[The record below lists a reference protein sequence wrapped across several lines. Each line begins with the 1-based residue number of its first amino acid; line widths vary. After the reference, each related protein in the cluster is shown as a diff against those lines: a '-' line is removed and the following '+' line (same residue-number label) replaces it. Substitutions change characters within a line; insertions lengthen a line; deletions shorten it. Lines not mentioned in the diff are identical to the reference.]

1 MSQENKSYEI
11 CQDCDGKCVLLNEAG
26 FEVNTHVCAI
36 CRRDVAD
43 ADDFFNPVDVEMMS
57 K

>member
-1 MSQENKSYEI
+1 MSEPYEI
-11 CQDCDGKCVLLNEAG
+11 CNECDGKCVLLNEAG
-26 FEVNTHVCAI
+26 FEVATHVCAI

-43 ADDFFNPVDVEMMS
+43 ADEFFKPADVEIMS